1 MTVYIELK
9 KDWTSRAITN
19 ITTSKTTKV
28 MLVHQYG
35 TNGPCLTLDCRRKKN
50 QNWYRINAKMFFKR
64 KKTRFKL
71 SFHLLAS

>member
-35 TNGPCLTLDCRRKKN
+35 TNGPCLTLDCRKKKI
-50 QNWYRINAKMFFKR
+50 RIG
-64 KKTRFKL
+64 TE
-71 SFHLLAS
+71 